1 MGITQWWIVDV
12 IGAGLLGLVLLWA
25 VLKARNR
32 PKRLDEQA
40 ERGTHNLYEAEEQR
54 RRDHTDGL

>member
-12 IGAGLLGLVLLWA
+12 IGAALLGLVLLWA
-25 VLKARNR
+25 VLKGRNR
-32 PKRLDEQA
+32 TKQLDDRA

-54 RRDHTDGL
+54 RRDGTDGL